1 MLSFIKGTVY
11 AIKEQSIVIDTGNF
25 GLALQVPDSTVFQVS
40 SPINLHSYLH
50 WNQEQ
55 GPSLF
60 GFQTELE
67 KAVFLLVISC
77 SGIGP
82 KIALAVLAGMTPS
95 VFLNVVQT
103 GNDEAL
109 SAINGIGQKKA
120 EQLIM
125 QLKHKVTK
133 LLESGIEVDESG
145 NLAQWQDL
153 SKVLVELKYSK
164 AEVAQ
169 ALKYVQ
175 ETQQPGGAKFD
186 VLLRSAL
193 SYLSKKI

>member
-1 MLSFIKGTVY
+1 MLNFVKGTVY
-11 AIKEQSIVIDTGNF
+11 SIKDQSIVVDTGSF
-25 GLALQVPDSTVFQVS
+25 GLALQVPDITVFQVG

-82 KIALAVLAGMTPS
+82 KIALAVLAGMAPS
-95 VFLNVVQT
+95 AFLNVVQA

-109 SAINGIGQKKA
+109 SAINGIGPKKA

-133 LLESGIEVDESG
+133 LLESGIEIDQSG
-145 NLAQWQDL
+145 NTAQWQDL

-164 AEVAQ
+164 SEVTQ
-169 ALKYVQ
+169 ALRYVQ

>member
-1 MLSFIKGTVY
+1 MLSFVKGTVY
-11 AIKEQSIVIDTGNF
+11 AIKDQAVVVDTGSF
-25 GLALQVPDSTVFQVS
+25 GLTLQVSDNTVFQAG
-40 SPINLHSYLH
+40 SPVKLHSYLH

-67 KAVFLLVISC
+67 KTVFLLVISC

-95 VFLNVVQT
+95 VFLNVVQA
-103 GNDEAL
+103 GNDQAL

-125 QLKHKVTK
+125 QLKHKVVK
-133 LLESGIEVDESG
+133 LLESGIEIDQPG
-145 NLAQWQDL
+145 NVVQWQDL

-164 AEVAQ
+164 AEVTQ